1 MLDLFGFLVSVTNTG
16 TLVREL
22 PRSNR
27 VATLT
32 KSFRLSRLS
41 GSVAPQ
47 AGSKKESLSA
57 PAAACKNAVWQLIIM
72 P

>member
-1 MLDLFGFLVSVTNTG
+1 MLDLFGFLVSGTNTG
-16 TLVREL
+16 TLIGEL
-22 PRSNR
+22 PRSNH